1 MLSPMTDWAEFTHSL
16 SPHTLMEAAT
26 WIKRHRET
34 YYLPSHPS
42 HQASIID
49 IATLNSKRLA
59 YEIVS
64 EHYHALTTLNQNP
77 PLHMIVC
84 GTAGTGK
91 SYLINAISH
100 CTTGRCILS
109 VTGMAAFSICGQT
122 LHSVLQLPVHASSH
136 INLQGPA
143 LRRLQK

>member
-1 MLSPMTDWAEFTHSL
+1 MDQDTE
-16 SPHTLMEAAT
+16 
-26 WIKRHRET
+26 R
-34 YYLPSHPS
+34 LPSHPS

-49 IATLNSKRLA
+49 IATLNSKQSLA

-64 EHYHALTTLNQNP
+64 EHHHALTTLSQNPP

-109 VTGMAAFSICGQT
+109 ATTGMAAFNICG
-122 LHSVLQLPVHASSH
+122 
-136 INLQGPA
+136 
-143 LRRLQK
+143 